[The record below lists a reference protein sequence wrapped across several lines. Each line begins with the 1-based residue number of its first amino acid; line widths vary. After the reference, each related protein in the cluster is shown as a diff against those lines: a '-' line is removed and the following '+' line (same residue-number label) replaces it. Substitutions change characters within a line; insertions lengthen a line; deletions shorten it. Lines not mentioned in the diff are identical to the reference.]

1 MQPSHL
7 EYKGQSSLI
16 QILRTPCHSGLIRL
30 VFVMVRDTDLID
42 RLMFSVAR
50 FAVKGLLYQCIN
62 LPCLSHQHFIAV
74 CTPQF
79 YRIVHSTARRNSHS
93 SIFDKKEKNESF
105 LKCKTKTTTMSIRLL
120 LQIYNMRNTP
130 RDANVVHFVVLQTK
144 KRFLFD
150 VHLWLSAVSQK
161 SKVYF

>member
-1 MQPSHL
+1 M
-7 EYKGQSSLI
+7 YA
-16 QILRTPCHSGLIRL
+16 
-30 VFVMVRDTDLID
+30 
-42 RLMFSVAR
+42 SV
-50 FAVKGLLYQCIN
+50 
-62 LPCLSHQHFIAV
+62 LSYDSTL
-74 CTPQF
+74 C
-79 YRIVHSTARRNSHS
+79 TARRNSHS

-105 LKCKTKTTTMSIRLL
+105 LKCKTKSTAMSIRLL

>member
-1 MQPSHL
+1 MGRLGRATCTPHL
-7 EYKGQSSLI
+7 ISAPDQSGWKQMYILI
-16 QILRTPCHSGLIRL
+16 EKLRVYCLNINTYCH
-30 VFVMVRDTDLID
+30 
-42 RLMFSVAR
+42 A
-50 FAVKGLLYQCIN
+50 
-62 LPCLSHQHFIAV
+62 CLTSIHFIAV

-79 YRIVHSTARRNSHS
+79 YRIVCTYLVQQGEIHILLFLT
-93 SIFDKKEKNESF
+93 KKKRMKVF
-105 LKCKTKTTTMSIRLL
+105 LKCKTKTTTSIRLL

-161 SKVYF
+161 NKVYF

>member
-1 MQPSHL
+1 MPVSPALYCCMYASVLSYSTYIVQQGEIH
-7 EYKGQSSLI
+7 
-16 QILRTPCHSGLIRL
+16 ILLFWT
-30 VFVMVRDTDLID
+30 
-42 RLMFSVAR
+42 
-50 FAVKGLLYQCIN
+50 
-62 LPCLSHQHFIAV
+62 
-74 CTPQF
+74 
-79 YRIVHSTARRNSHS
+79 
-93 SIFDKKEKNESF
+93 KKKRMKVF